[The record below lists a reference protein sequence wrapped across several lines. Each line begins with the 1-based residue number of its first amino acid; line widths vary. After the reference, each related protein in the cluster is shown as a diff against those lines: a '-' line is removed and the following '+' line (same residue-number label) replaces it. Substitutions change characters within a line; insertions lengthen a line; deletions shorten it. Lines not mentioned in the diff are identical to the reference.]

1 MGKEALKLKLKGK
14 KIGFALTGSHC
25 TLEKV
30 MPQIE
35 KFIEEGAEIYPV
47 ISPSVDHTDTRYGDA
62 TEWKTRLVKLT
73 GRKLVNSIAGA
84 EPFGPKSLV
93 DVYLIAPCTG
103 NTMAKLACG
112 ITDTAVLMG
121 AKAHLRNQKPVVL
134 SISTND
140 GLGMN
145 AKNLGMLLNAK
156 NVYMVP
162 FGQDSPFVKPNS
174 LVAKNDLIV
183 PTVVAALEGRQLQPV
198 LIMLNGDE
206 FEFGRQRVN

>member
-1 MGKEALKLKLKGK
+1 MRLRGK

-30 MPQIE
+30 VPEIE
-35 KFIEEGAEIYPV
+35 KLVAEGAEIFPV

-62 TEWKTRLVKLT
+62 TEWKTRIVKIA
-73 GRKLVNSIAGA
+73 GRKIINSITGA
-84 EPFGPKSLV
+84 EPLGPKAMV
-93 DVYLIAPCTG
+93 DAFIIAPCTG
-103 NTMAKLACG
+103 NTLAKLANG

-121 AKAHLRNQKPVVL
+121 AKAQLRNQKPVIL

-145 AKNLGMLLNAK
+145 AKNIGIILNTK

-162 FGQDSPFVKPNS
+162 FGQDNPFLKPNS
-174 LVAKNDLIV
+174 LVAKNELIV
-183 PTVVAALEGRQLQPV
+183 PTIIAALDGRQLQPL
-198 LIMLNGDE
+198 LINLAAEE
-206 FEFGRQRVN
+206 FQFER

>member
-1 MGKEALKLKLKGK
+1 LRLRGK

-30 MPQIE
+30 VPEIE
-35 KFIEEGAEIYPV
+35 KLVAEGAEIFPV

-62 TEWKTRLVKLT
+62 TEWKTRIVKIA
-73 GRKLVNSIAGA
+73 GRKIINSITGA
-84 EPFGPKSLV
+84 EPLGPKAMV
-93 DVYLIAPCTG
+93 DAFIIAPCTG
-103 NTMAKLACG
+103 NTLAKLANG

-121 AKAHLRNQKPVVL
+121 AKAQLRNQKPVIL

-145 AKNLGMLLNAK
+145 AKNIGIILNTK

-162 FGQDSPFVKPNS
+162 FGQDNPFLKPNS
-174 LVAKNDLIV
+174 LVAKNELIV
-183 PTVVAALEGRQLQPV
+183 PTIIAALDGRQLQPL
-198 LIMLNGDE
+198 LINLAAEE
-206 FEFGRQRVN
+206 FQFER